1 MQIDIKKM
9 VLDSTIQDLY
19 VNKQLISPLIAKRR
33 NVDDVC
39 FASSVIFWQKV
50 QIADH
55 SILFRPNKQ
64 SHFE

>member
-1 MQIDIKKM
+1 M

-19 VNKQLISPLIAKRR
+19 VNKQLLSPLIAKRR
-33 NVDDVC
+33 NVDVC
-39 FASSVIFWQKV
+39 FAPSVIFWQKV

-64 SHFE
+64 SHLE